1 MKVKLTKG
9 LNINPS
15 LPLRIGL
22 GGTFIYAGLSIIT
35 SPERWIGFIPEYISH
50 LITES
55 SFIIFYGIL
64 EIALGILLLSG
75 FFISLVSFIAFVNLL
90 FIIAFFGINDTTFR
104 DFGLSMAALTLFI
117 LSLTLH
123 PFKNE

>member
-1 MKVKLTKG
+1 MKIKLTKE

-22 GGTFIYAGLSIIT
+22 GGTFVYAGLSIIT
-35 SPERWIGFIPEYISH
+35 SPERWVDFIPEYISRF
-50 LITES
+50 IAES
-55 SFIIFYGIL
+55 HFIVFYGIL
-64 EIALGILLLSG
+64 EIILGILLLSG

-90 FIIAFFGINDTTFR
+90 FIMAFWGINDTTFR

-117 LSLTLH
+117 ISLKSY
-123 PFKNE
+123 PFKK